1 MDTWSHA
8 CCFGTGRKNEG
19 LTQIRQPFTCERRL
33 GLCIRKIGLAFEMAQ
48 GAGET
53 GLLLGNPIGLAW
65 PLNIDHDETRIKTSN
80 QQNWLDSN
88 GNSKA
93 NEEQSKGSQN
103 ARSTST
109 RHSSTA
115 DQAATICRSNRQRI
129 SQRDLLE
136 YRIMA
141 NEVNT
146 RSTTKQIR
154 FHLIRQIAFRQRK
167 ETRID

>member
-1 MDTWSHA
+1 MLL
-8 CCFGTGRKNEG
+8 RNR
-19 LTQIRQPFTCERRL
+19 TQKRRVNANPPAVYVRAPPGPLHPQDWPCICNGAGCRLNRAASRQPDRSC
-33 GLCIRKIGLAFEMAQ
+33 LA
-48 GAGET
+48 
-53 GLLLGNPIGLAW
+53 

-115 DQAATICRSNRQRI
+115 DQSATICRSNRQRI